1 MQVSPERRL
10 TRQRKVILE
19 QLRGTDNHPTADEI
33 YERVRRKL
41 PRISLGTVYRNL
53 QTLASDGQIRTLSD
67 SGRTRYD
74 GALHDHC
81 HVRCA
86 VCGLVGDVPVQGI
99 GTEPC
104 SGGDFKILGYKIEF
118 VGICPE
124 CERKGKEAD
133 IGNENMS
140 EFRPLGRA

>member
-1 MQVSPERRL
+1 MQASPERRM

-19 QLRGTDNHPTADEI
+19 ELRGTDTHPTADEI
-33 YERVRRKL
+33 YERVRLKL

-53 QTLASDGQIRTLSD
+53 QTLVSDGQVRTLS
-67 SGRTRYD
+67 SGGRMRYD

-86 VCGLVGDVPVQGI
+86 VCGVVGDVPAREITGQ
-99 GTEPC
+99 PC
-104 SGGDFKILGYKIEF
+104 QSGDFRILGYKIEF

-124 CERKGKEAD
+124 CELQGKEAD
-133 IGNENMS
+133 IGNESMGDY
-140 EFRPLGRA
+140 RPLSRA